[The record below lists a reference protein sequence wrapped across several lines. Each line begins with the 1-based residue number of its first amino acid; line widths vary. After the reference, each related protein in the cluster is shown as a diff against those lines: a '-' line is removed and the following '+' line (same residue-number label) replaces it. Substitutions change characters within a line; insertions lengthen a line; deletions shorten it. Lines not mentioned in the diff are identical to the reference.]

1 MNQVFHIIKIGL
13 AVIFGVCGS
22 VALWLQPS
30 IALPLFAGS
39 IAWSVMPE

>member
-1 MNQVFHIIKIGL
+1 MNQVFHFMKIAL

-22 VALWLQPS
+22 VALWLQPAL
-30 IALPLFAGS
+30 ALPLFAGS